1 MQRLWHL
8 TSVLFLLALSGL
20 AGCDALLPLPSS
32 GPPPV
37 PLIRPAAPT
46 LQVPPPSPLSE
57 ATREYY
63 ARLQS
68 SLLAQGL
75 LRTDRGGPDTPF
87 TDRNLAENFIRIAL
101 YDEYV
106 TQNGRFVQRQT
117 PSQLRRWIKPVRM
130 AVEFGDRV
138 PLAQRSR
145 DVGAV
150 ASYATELAQASG
162 HPVSLVTEAANFHVL
177 ILSED
182 DRRAA
187 GPRLAALVPGI
198 SAADLATVIDMP
210 RETYCLVFAHSGNQS
225 SAYDSAVAVIRSEHP
240 DLLRQSCLQEELAQ
254 GLGLA
259 NDSPDARPSIF
270 NDDEEFALLTVQD
283 KLLLRMLYDPRLRP
297 GMTPEVAA
305 PVVRVIAEE
314 LMGGGAS

>member
-1 MQRLWHL
+1 MQRRWPL
-8 TSVLFLLALSGL
+8 TPVLVLLALTGL
-20 AGCDALLPLPSS
+20 AGCDGTLPPPGS

-37 PLIRPAAPT
+37 PLARPPDPV
-46 LQVPPPSPLSE
+46 LQVPPPSRLSE

-63 ARLQS
+63 AQLQA

-87 TDRNLAENFIRIAL
+87 TDRNLADNFIRLAL

-106 TQNGRFVQRQT
+106 AQNGQFVQRQT

-145 DVGAV
+145 DVSAV
-150 ASYATELAQASG
+150 ASYAAELAQVSG
-162 HPVSLVTEAANFHVL
+162 HSVSLVTEGANFHVL
-177 ILSED
+177 ILNED

-187 GPRLAALVPGI
+187 GPRLVSLVPGI
-198 SAADLATVIDMP
+198 SAADLATVIEMP
-210 RETYCLVFAHSGNQS
+210 RETYCLVFAYSGN
-225 SAYDSAVAVIRSEHP
+225 AAGTYDSAVAVIRSEHP

-254 GLGLA
+254 GMGLA

-283 KLLLRMLYDPRLRP
+283 RLLLRMLYDVRLRP
-297 GMTPEVAA
+297 GMTPEEAG
-305 PVVRVIAEE
+305 PVVRMIAAE
-314 LMGGGAS
+314 LMGGEAS

>member
-1 MQRLWHL
+1 MQRRWPS
-8 TSVLFLLALSGL
+8 TPVLFLLALTGL
-20 AGCDALLPLPSS
+20 AGCEAALPPPSS
-32 GPPPV
+32 GPPPLPV
-37 PLIRPAAPT
+37 VRPADPV
-46 LQVPPPSPLSE
+46 LQVPPPSRLSE

-63 ARLQS
+63 AQLQS

-87 TDRNLAENFIRIAL
+87 TDRNLADTFIRVAL

-106 TQNGRFVQRQT
+106 AQNGQFVQRQT

-130 AVEFGDRV
+130 SVEFGDRV

-145 DVGAV
+145 DVSSV
-150 ASYATELAQASG
+150 ASYAAELAQVSG
-162 HPVSLVTEAANFHVL
+162 HPVSLVTEGANFHVL
-177 ILSED
+177 ILNED

-187 GPRLAALVPGI
+187 GPKLATLVPGI
-198 SAADLATVIDMP
+198 SRADLATVIEMP
-210 RETYCLVFAHSGNQS
+210 RETYCLVFAYSGND
-225 SAYDSAVAVIRSEHP
+225 AGTYDSAVAVIRSEHP

-254 GLGLA
+254 GMGLA

-283 KLLLRMLYDPRLRP
+283 KLLLRMLYDARLRP
-297 GMTPEVAA
+297 GMAVDEAA
-305 PVVRVIAEE
+305 PVVRVIAAE
-314 LMGGGAS
+314 LMGGAS

>member
-8 TSVLFLLALSGL
+8 TPVLFLLALFGL
-20 AGCDALLPLPSS
+20 AGCEAALPPPTS

-37 PLIRPAAPT
+37 RVIRPPEPT
-46 LQVPPPSPLSE
+46 LRVPPPSRLSE

-63 ARLQS
+63 AQLQS

-106 TQNGRFVQRQT
+106 TQNGQFVQRQT
-117 PSQLRRWIKPVRM
+117 PSQLRRWVKPVRM

-145 DVGAV
+145 DIGAV
-150 ASYATELAQASG
+150 ASYAGELAQITG
-162 HPVSLVTEAANFHVL
+162 HPVALVTEGANFHVL
-177 ILSED
+177 ILNED

-187 GPRLAALVPGI
+187 GPRLASLVPGI
-198 SAADLATVIDMP
+198 SAADLATVIEMP
-210 RETYCLVFAHSGNQS
+210 RETYCLVFAYSGNAAS
-225 SAYDSAVAVIRSEHP
+225 TYDSAVAVIRSEHP

-270 NDDEEFALLTVQD
+270 NDDEEFARLTVQD
-283 KLLLRMLYDPRLRP
+283 RLLLRMLYDARLRP
-297 GMTPEVAA
+297 GMTPEMAA

-314 LMGGGAS
+314 LMGGGAG

>member
-8 TSVLFLLALSGL
+8 TPILFLLALLGL
-20 AGCDALLPLPSS
+20 AGCDTPLPPVSS

-37 PLIRPAAPT
+37 PAIRPDPV
-46 LQVPPPSPLSE
+46 LQVAPPSRLSE

-63 ARLQS
+63 AQLQS

-101 YDEYV
+101 FDEYA
-106 TQNGRFVQRQT
+106 TQNGQFVQRQT
-117 PSQLRRWIKPVRM
+117 PSHLRRWTKPVRM
-130 AVEFGDRV
+130 AVEFGDTV
-138 PLAQRSR
+138 QLAQRSR
-145 DVGAV
+145 DIASV
-150 ASYATELAQASG
+150 AGYAAELAQATG
-162 HPVSLVTEAANFHVL
+162 HPVSLVTDAANFHVL

-187 GPRLAALVPGI
+187 GARLSALVPGI
-198 SAADLATVIDMP
+198 SAGDLATVIDMP
-210 RETYCLVFAHSGNQS
+210 RETYCLVFAYSGN
-225 SAYDSAVAVIRSEHP
+225 SASTYDSAVAVIRSEHP

-270 NDDEEFALLTVQD
+270 NDDEEFALLTLQD
-283 KLLLRMLYDPRLRP
+283 RLLLHMLYDARLRP
-297 GMTPEVAA
+297 GMTPEQAT
-305 PVVRVIAEE
+305 PIVREIAEE
-314 LMGGGAS
+314 MIYGGS